1 MTKEIF
7 EEMLKEFQELNARTI
22 KCREFILDEEK
33 FNSLDMINR
42 DLLIAQL
49 KAMEAYVSIL
59 SIRLGINGTPANV
72 PQPEGEAQTVVE
84 SESDAEAKA
93 DAILAGE

>member
-1 MTKEIF
+1 MNKEIF
-7 EEMLKEFQELNARTI
+7 ERMLEEFKELNERTT

-49 KAMEAYVSIL
+49 KAMETYVSVL
-59 SIRLGINGTPANV
+59 SIRLGINGTPENLPQSADDTDNV
-72 PQPEGEAQTVVE
+72 SVDNTEAT
-84 SESDAEAKA
+84 A

>member
-1 MTKEIF
+1 MNKETF
-7 EEMLKEFQELNARTI
+7 ERMLQEFQELSERTN

-33 FNSLDMINR
+33 FNTLDMINR

-49 KAMEAYVSIL
+49 KAMEAYLSVL
-59 SIRLGINGTPANV
+59 SIRLGINGNPTNFT
-72 PQPEGEAQTVVE
+72 QDSTEEAPVN
-84 SESDAEAKA
+84 DAEATA

>member
-1 MTKEIF
+1 MNKEIF
-7 EEMLKEFQELNARTI
+7 ERMLEEFKELNERTT

-49 KAMEAYVSIL
+49 KAMETYVSIL
-59 SIRLGINGTPANV
+59 SIRLGINGTPENLGKDPDAL
-72 PQPEGEAQTVVE
+72 E
-84 SESDAEAKA
+84 SAAPISDAEATA